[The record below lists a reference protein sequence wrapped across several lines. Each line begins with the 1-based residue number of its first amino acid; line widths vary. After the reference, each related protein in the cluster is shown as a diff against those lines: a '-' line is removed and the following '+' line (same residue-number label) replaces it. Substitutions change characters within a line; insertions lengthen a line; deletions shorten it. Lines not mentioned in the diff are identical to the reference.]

1 MPELPEVERGRCLA
15 AAMAEGRK
23 IDGVA
28 CAEDVIVFDGVTPA
42 VFQRALKHKRVLAVH
57 RRGKQLWFELDQSP
71 HPLFHFG
78 MTGAFHAPAAELLQ
92 LKSGPKAPQRDWPP
106 RFTKIHLVFEDGGE
120 LVMTNAR
127 RLGRILLRDDP
138 LHEPPL
144 SKLGFDPLLD
154 LPSPAV
160 FSKLVRGRNAVIKSL
175 LLDQRFSAGVGNWI
189 ADEVLY
195 QAGIAPQRRAS
206 SLSDA
211 EAKRLRA
218 KLKAIVETA
227 VEANV
232 SDAAYPKRWLFHQRW
247 GNQVDART
255 VGGDVIEHTTI
266 GGRTTAWVPTVQ
278 T

>member
-1 MPELPEVERGRCLA
+1 MPELPEVERGRRLA
-15 AAMAEGRK
+15 ASMAEGRT
-23 IDGVA
+23 ITEVH
-28 CAEDVIVFDGVTPA
+28 CAEDAIVFDGVTPA
-42 VFQRALKHKRVLAVH
+42 VFQRALRQKHVLAVH

-78 MTGAFHAPAAELLQ
+78 MTGAFHTPAAEPLQ
-92 LKSGPKAPQRDWPP
+92 LKSGPKAPQCEWPP
-106 RFTKIHLVFEDGGE
+106 RFTKIHLRFDDSGE

-154 LPSPAV
+154 LPSPSV
-160 FSKLVRGRNAVIKSL
+160 FSTRLRERHTVVKSL

-211 EAKRLRA
+211 EAKRLRT
-218 KLKAIVETA
+218 KLKSVVETA
-227 VEANV
+227 VEANAH
-232 SDAAYPKRWLFHQRW
+232 DTEYPKRWLFHQRW
-247 GNQVDART
+247 GKLKNATTAR
-255 VGGDVIEHTTI
+255 GDVIEHTTI
-266 GGRTTAWVPTVQ
+266 GGRTTAWVPAVQ
-278 T
+278 K